1 MGLVFYGGILL
12 REIKIKPEDGKCRYK
27 EKTVQIPKSAM
38 KTLWVKSKERTISKL
53 KETPFASKQQE
64 SFNDPANHAGEQI
77 LSGMENTAQNGAGL
91 AYRVGKNLAKNTVRE
106 IQKKQEKSRTAE
118 SIRKMDISTEKQIQ
132 KSQSRFIKNAPKK
145 TAHTVKSGSKAARSS
160 MKASERSVKTAQ
172 KSVKTAEQVGKAS
185 VKAARY
191 TAKTVSQ
198 TAQVTAKTI
207 KLAVPVMKAAAKA
220 AATGIKAA
228 AKAIAAAVE
237 AMVAGMKALAA
248 VIAAGGWVA
257 VLIIVLVC
265 AVAMMIAF
273 FLNSADSFAQQNGEK
288 LIASD
293 TGWQETGIFQ

>member
-1 MGLVFYGGILL
+1 MNLSLIAILTVSDQAKAVIPHSVRFLLTSQVWFGLL
-12 REIKIKPEDGKCRYK
+12 RAIFKVALI
-27 EKTVQIPKSAM
+27 T
-38 KTLWVKSKERTISKL
+38 
-53 KETPFASKQQE
+53 
-64 SFNDPANHAGEQI
+64 
-77 LSGMENTAQNGAGL
+77 
-91 AYRVGKNLAKNTVRE
+91 
-106 IQKKQEKSRTAE
+106 
-118 SIRKMDISTEKQIQ
+118 
-132 KSQSRFIKNAPKK
+132 
-145 TAHTVKSGSKAARSS
+145 
-160 MKASERSVKTAQ
+160 
-172 KSVKTAEQVGKAS
+172 S
-185 VKAARY
+185 VKAAQY

-220 AATGIKAA
+220 AAAGIKAA

-265 AVAMMIAF
+265 AAAMMIAF